1 MSRVD
6 ELVTELGAPQVSRDS
21 DKLVL
26 DTGVL
31 VQELGQGSSVGLLFR
46 KVVDG
51 NFGTLPGDCD
61 CRNRSQLPGH

>member
-1 MSRVD
+1 MD
-6 ELVTELGAPQVSRDS
+6 ELVTKLGAPQVPRDS
-21 DKLVL
+21 DELML

-31 VQELGQGSSVGLLFR
+31 VQKLGQVSSVGLLFR

-61 CRNRSQLPGH
+61 CRIRCQLPIYL